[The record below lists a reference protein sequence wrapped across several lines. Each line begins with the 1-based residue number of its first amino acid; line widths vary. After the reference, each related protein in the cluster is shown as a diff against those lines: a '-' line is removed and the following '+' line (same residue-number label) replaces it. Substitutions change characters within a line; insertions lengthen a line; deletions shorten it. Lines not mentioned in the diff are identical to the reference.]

1 LAAAASAVGT
11 FGPRHCASVSRTPA
25 GTCQFETRCR
35 SSAELKSVEFSFI
48 CVDKEGQK
56 TKHDF
61 GVGGFD
67 ARDKFDTS
75 VSCAQCLSAE
85 EPASAEPLPPAS
97 SPAVA
102 PTTAEPTKKED
113 KKAEETA
120 EKAAEKADEKAEA
133 EAVKFG
139 PHDCVK
145 TYRNK
150 AGTCVV
156 ETNCSADDIEHYEFG
171 FLCKE
176 KGGDSTRHLFGRNSF
191 DPKETFDTLISC
203 EECLGLEDVE
213 ETAASNAKIGRL
225 EEDVK
230 GIEDSLKKIGSRVE
244 QLEHKV
250 FTTAAATEAATKAAT
265 EAPKEA
271 ATDAPAEAPANL
283 VAVDDGDDC
292 TEGEEDCD

>member
-1 LAAAASAVGT
+1 MTRLLALLAAAASAVGT
-11 FGPRHCASVSRTPA
+11 FGPRHCASVSRTPT

-85 EPASAEPLPPAS
+85 EPASAA

-102 PTTAEPTKKED
+102 EPTKEKKDD
-113 KKAEETA
+113 KKEE
-120 EKAAEKADEKAEA
+120 EAAEKADEKTEA

-145 TYRNK
+145 TFRNK

-176 KGGDSTRHLFGRNSF
+176 KGGESTRHLFGKNSF
-191 DPKETFDTLISC
+191 DPKEKFDTLISC

-213 ETAASNAKIGRL
+213 ETAASNAKIGKL

-265 EAPKEA
+265 EAPTEA
-271 ATDAPAEAPANL
+271 ATDAPAPANL